1 MENNKGKEI
10 QAIYTKY
17 AKEALK
23 DCDGMSIEEEKRYI
37 DKKEKEMKKEL
48 QEVIKKY
55 STKNQCFFY
64 AIKHPL
70 EQEDVQNTTIENT
83 EAKET
88 KQQVDKAVEEKKSV
102 TKGQSTVFYID
113 DIVINGGKI
122 I

>member
-10 QAIYTKY
+10 QLIYTKY

-55 STKNQCFFY
+55 RTKN
-64 AIKHPL
+64 
-70 EQEDVQNTTIENT
+70 
-83 EAKET
+83 
-88 KQQVDKAVEEKKSV
+88 
-102 TKGQSTVFYID
+102 
-113 DIVINGGKI
+113 
-122 I
+122 

>member
-23 DCDGMSIEEEKRYI
+23 DCDGMSIEGEKRYI

-55 STKNQCFFY
+55 STKN
-64 AIKHPL
+64 
-70 EQEDVQNTTIENT
+70 
-83 EAKET
+83 
-88 KQQVDKAVEEKKSV
+88 
-102 TKGQSTVFYID
+102 
-113 DIVINGGKI
+113 
-122 I
+122 

>member
-37 DKKEKEMKKEL
+37 DKKEMKKEL
-48 QEVIKKY
+48 QELIKKY
-55 STKNQCFFY
+55 STTNQCFFY